1 MVATS
6 AISIV
11 NINSSLF
18 DNAQNAFD
26 NAQNAIEEEQNL
38 MQNAEKEAFNMQ
50 FSVYGGLQKG
60 ANIKALISAIES
72 SNLNNPDHIIEYDNL
87 NIDSSKQYQVS
98 FEEDEDGYINL
109 VSIIEE

>member
-11 NINSSLF
+11 NINS
-18 DNAQNAFD
+18 NIFD
-26 NAQNAIEEEQNL
+26 NAQNAIEEEQKL
-38 MQNAEKEAFNMQ
+38 MQNEAKKAFNIQ
-50 FSVYGGLQKG
+50 FYVYGGLQKG

-72 SNLNNPDHIIEYDNL
+72 SNLNNPDHVIEYDNL

-98 FEEDEDGYINL
+98 FEEDEEGYINL

>member
-6 AISIV
+6 AIAIV
-11 NINSSLF
+11 NINS
-18 DNAQNAFD
+18 NIFD
-26 NAQNAIEEEQNL
+26 NAQNAIEEEQKL
-38 MQNAEKEAFNMQ
+38 MQNEAKKAFNIQ
-50 FSVYGGLQKG
+50 FYVYGGLQKG

-98 FEEDEDGYINL
+98 FEEDEEGYINL

>member
-11 NINSSLF
+11 NINS
-18 DNAQNAFD
+18 NIFD
-26 NAQNAIEEEQNL
+26 NAQNAIEEEQKL
-38 MQNAEKEAFNMQ
+38 MQNEAKKAFNIQ
-50 FSVYGGLQKG
+50 FYVYGGLQKG

-98 FEEDEDGYINL
+98 FEEDEEGYINL